1 LAAANGHVEI
11 LQKLW
16 EWGKKL
22 QLKPEKLRDVASSP
36 VAGNHKPKK
45 KKGTNLISNIRVNV
59 GLALR
64 STDNS
69 KLVKEKTV
77 TVRIIL

>member
-1 LAAANGHVEI
+1 LAAADGHVAI

-22 QLKPEKLRDVASSP
+22 QLKPGVKGCCLQSSCREP
-36 VAGNHKPKK
+36 KNKKK
-45 KKGTNLISNIRVNV
+45 KKGTNLISNTGVNV

-64 STDNS
+64 STDKS